1 MADDRPLAII
11 DIDGV
16 VADVRHRL
24 VHVQRR
30 PKDWDSFFAAAVH
43 DLPHQQGLDLVRR
56 LAPDHEVVFLTGRP
70 ARCRR
75 DTVAWLE
82 RHGLGGHQVVMR
94 PEGTRRPAAEV
105 KVGLLRDLARGRSV
119 AVVVDDDEAV
129 IAAMRAAGYPTLHAD
144 WEQRSVPGQAALF
157 DAQEVEGRS

>member
-1 MADDRPLAII
+1 MPEKRSLAII

-30 PKDWDSFFAAAVH
+30 PKDWDAFFAAAERDPPH
-43 DLPHQQGLDLVRR
+43 DQGLDLVRR
-56 LAPDHEVVFLTGRP
+56 LATEHEVIFLTGRP
-70 ARCRR
+70 VRCRR
-75 DTVAWLE
+75 DTLAWLE

-94 PEGTRRPAAEV
+94 PAGIRRPAAEV
-105 KVGLLRDLARGRSV
+105 KVELLRKLAEGRSV
-119 AVVVDDDEAV
+119 AVVVDDDESV

-144 WEQRSVPGQAALF
+144 WEQRSASAEAALF